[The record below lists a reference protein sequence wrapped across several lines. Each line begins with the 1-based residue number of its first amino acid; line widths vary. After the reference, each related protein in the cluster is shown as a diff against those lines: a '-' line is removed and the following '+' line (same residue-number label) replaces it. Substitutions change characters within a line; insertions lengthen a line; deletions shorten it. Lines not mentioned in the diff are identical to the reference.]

1 MCLVKDCEPTV
12 GVRDMRN
19 QDAVLLRLFVPALWL
34 AVVLSFLLAANARAD
49 TDISHGLLWEISK
62 PGQQP
67 SWLFGTIHSEDPD
80 VVKLPAPVRLAFDA
94 SNSVVLEILMDAD
107 AMKYSSTAMLLLD
120 GRTLVELVGTPLYT
134 KVSAAI
140 ATRGIPE
147 LVLNRMKPWAA
158 AVTLSTPLLETGEVL
173 DRVLYQDAVTQGK
186 VLHGLET
193 MQEQLDLFDSM
204 PEADQIVLLKDAVDN
219 FEVLDA
225 MQAELLSAY
234 KQRDLGRLLAIN
246 EASMQRGDQRLAD
259 DFQRRIVDDRNQ
271 HMAERMQPYLQQ
283 GKAFVAVGAL
293 HLPGK
298 TGLLERLQQ
307 QGYTV
312 TRVY

>member
-1 MCLVKDCEPTV
+1 MH
-12 GVRDMRN
+12 N
-19 QDAVLLRLFVPALWL
+19 QDAVILRRFARAVWL
-34 AVVLSFLLAANARAD
+34 AVVLSVLMVAIARAD

-80 VVKLPAPVRLAFDA
+80 VMKLPAPVSRAFDV

-107 AMKYSSTAMLLLD
+107 AMKYSSTAMLMLD
-120 GRTLVELVGTPLYT
+120 GRTLADIIGTPLYT
-134 KVSAAI
+134 KVAAVI

-158 AVTLSTPLLETGEVL
+158 AVTLSTPALETGEVL
-173 DRVLYQDAVTQGK
+173 DRVLYQSAVKQGK
-186 VLHGLET
+186 AVYGLET

-204 PEADQIVLLKDAVDN
+204 PEADQVVLLKDAVDN
-219 FEVLDA
+219 LEVLDA
-225 MQAELLSAY
+225 MQAELLAAY

-246 EASMQRGDQRLAD
+246 EASMQTGDQRLAS
-259 DFQRRIVDDRNQ
+259 DFQRRLIDDRNQ

-312 TRVY
+312 TRVH

>member
-1 MCLVKDCEPTV
+1 MYK
-12 GVRDMRN
+12 
-19 QDAVLLRLFVPALWL
+19 QDAVRLRRFAPAAWL
-34 AVVLSFLLAANARAD
+34 AIVVLLLLATIPRAD

-80 VVKLPAPVRLAFDA
+80 VVKLPAAVSQAFDA

-107 AMKYSSTAMLLLD
+107 AMKYSSTAMLMLD
-120 GRTLVELVGTPLYT
+120 GRTLADIIGTPLYT
-134 KVSAAI
+134 KVAAVI
-140 ATRGIPE
+140 AARGIPE

-158 AVTLSTPLLETGEVL
+158 AVTLSTPALETGDVL
-173 DRVLYQDAVTQGK
+173 DRVLYQDAIKQDKAVY
-186 VLHGLET
+186 GLET

-204 PEADQIVLLKDAVDN
+204 PEADQIVLLTEAIDN
-219 FEVLDA
+219 LEALDA
-225 MQAELLSAY
+225 MQADLLAAY
-234 KQRDLGRLLAIN
+234 KQRDLDRLLAIN
-246 EASMQRGDQRLAD
+246 EASMQTGDQRLAD
-259 DFQRRIVDDRNQ
+259 DFQRRLVDDRNQ
-271 HMAERMQPYLQQ
+271 HMAERMQSHLQQ
-283 GKAFVAVGAL
+283 GKAFIAVGAL

>member
-134 KVSAAI
+134 KVAAAI

-204 PEADQIVLLKDAVDN
+204 PEADQITLLSDAV
-219 FEVLDA
+219 EYYPELDA
-225 MQAELLSAY
+225 MYEQMLVAY
-234 KQRDLGRLLAIN
+234 RARDLGALMRIN
-246 EASMQRGDQRLAD
+246 DSYKEKGNQRMAD
-259 DFQRRIVDDRNQ
+259 DFQRRVIDDRNQ
-271 HMAERMQPYLQQ
+271 RMAERAQPMLQA
-283 GKAFVAVGAL
+283 GKAFIAVGAL
-293 HLPGK
+293 HLPGDK
-298 TGLLERLQQ
+298 GLLNLLEQ
-307 QGYTV
+307 QGYRIR
-312 TRVY
+312 RVY

>member
-1 MCLVKDCEPTV
+1 MYK
-12 GVRDMRN
+12 
-19 QDAVLLRLFVPALWL
+19 QDAVRLRRFAPAAWL
-34 AVVLSFLLAANARAD
+34 AIVVLLLLATIARAD

-80 VVKLPAPVRLAFDA
+80 VVKLPAAVSQAFDA
-94 SNSVVLEILMDAD
+94 SHSVVLEVLMDAD
-107 AMKYSSTAMLLLD
+107 AMKYSSTAMLMLD
-120 GRTLVELVGTPLYT
+120 GRTLADIIGTPLYT
-134 KVSAAI
+134 KVAAVI
-140 ATRGIPE
+140 AARGIPE

-158 AVTLSTPLLETGEVL
+158 AVTLSTPALETGDVL
-173 DRVLYQDAVTQGK
+173 DRVLYQDAIKQDKAVY
-186 VLHGLET
+186 GLET

-204 PEADQIVLLKDAVDN
+204 PEADQIVLLTEAIDN
-219 FEVLDA
+219 LEALDA
-225 MQAELLSAY
+225 MQADLLAAY
-234 KQRDLGRLLAIN
+234 KQRDLDRLLAIN
-246 EASMQRGDQRLAD
+246 EASMQTGDQRLAD
-259 DFQRRIVDDRNQ
+259 DFQRRLVDDRNQ

>member
-1 MCLVKDCEPTV
+1 MH
-12 GVRDMRN
+12 N
-19 QDAVLLRLFVPALWL
+19 QDAVRLRRFVAAVWL
-34 AVVLSFLLAANARAD
+34 AGVVFFLLAAIARAD
-49 TDISHGLLWEISK
+49 TDLSHGLLWEISK

-80 VVKLPAPVRLAFDA
+80 VVKLPAAVRQAFDA

-107 AMKYSSTAMLLLD
+107 AMKYSSTAMLMLD
-120 GRTLVELVGTPLYT
+120 GRSLADIIGTPLYT
-134 KVSAAI
+134 KVAALI

-147 LVLNRMKPWAA
+147 LVLNHMKPWAA
-158 AVTLSTPLLETGEVL
+158 AVTLSTPALETGEVL
-173 DRVLYQDAVTQGK
+173 DRVLYQDAVKQGK
-186 VLHGLET
+186 TVYGLET

-204 PEADQIVLLKDAVDN
+204 PGADQVLLLTEAVEN
-219 FEVLDA
+219 IEVVDA
-225 MQAELLSAY
+225 MQTELLAAY
-234 KQRDLGRLLAIN
+234 KQRDLGRLLEIY
-246 EASMQRGDQRLAD
+246 EASMQTGDQRLAH
-259 DFQRRIVDDRNQ
+259 DFQRRLVDDRNQ

-312 TRVY
+312 RRVY

>member
-1 MCLVKDCEPTV
+1 MY
-12 GVRDMRN
+12 N
-19 QDAVLLRLFVPALWL
+19 QDAVKLRRFAPGAWL
-34 AVVLSFLLAANARAD
+34 AVVVFFLLAAISRAD

-80 VVKLPAPVRLAFDA
+80 VVKLPAPVSQAFDA
-94 SNSVVLEILMDAD
+94 SSSVVLEILMDAD
-107 AMKYSSTAMLLLD
+107 AMKYSSTAMLMLD
-120 GRTLVELVGTPLYT
+120 GRTLADIIGTPLYT
-134 KVSAAI
+134 KVAAVT

-158 AVTLSTPLLETGEVL
+158 AVTLSTPALETGEVL
-173 DRVLYQDAVTQGK
+173 DRVLYQDAVKQDK
-186 VLHGLET
+186 AVYGLET

-204 PEADQIVLLKDAVDN
+204 PEADQIVLLKDAVEN
-219 FEVLDA
+219 LEALDA

-246 EASMQRGDQRLAD
+246 EASMQTVDQRLAD
-259 DFQRRIVDDRNQ
+259 DFQRRLIDDRNQ